1 MTEDNEKKLE
11 ARAARLEAEIESR
24 LTPSMRQAAFA
35 TGADKRQA
43 ADDDDREHPISPTTR
58 VQVASATRRRR

>member
-11 ARAARLEAEIESR
+11 ARAARLEAEIER
-24 LTPSMRQAAFA
+24 KMTPSEKQAAFA
-35 TGADKRQA
+35 TRADRRA
-43 ADDDDREHPISPTTR
+43 TDDDDREHPISPTTR